1 MAEKDKCY
9 LEWSTI
15 EDLVDDLCYKI
26 KKYQKENNFKF
37 KDLFGLQRG
46 GLIPAVIVSHQLGIP
61 MTKGTI
67 SPDTLI
73 IDDICDSGVTLAD
86 YFEKHQDEFAFP
98 FDLIVDSELLDISPI
113 QYLWSG
119 VTNVCPCQLFV
130 LIFTKSRIPFFILFN
145 TLTDF
150 PSLLITISPISISLI
165 FL

>member
-98 FDLIVDSELLDISPI
+98 FDLKTACLHYKPHTSIFEPTIYAEKWESEDWIVYPWEKVDSKAI
-113 QYLWSG
+113 QDYL
-119 VTNVCPCQLFV
+119 T
-130 LIFTKSRIPFFILFN
+130 
-145 TLTDF
+145 
-150 PSLLITISPISISLI
+150 
-165 FL
+165 

>member
-15 EDLVDDLCYKI
+15 EDLVDDLCNKI
-26 KKYQKENNFKF
+26 KIYQKENNFKF

-73 IDDICDSGVTLAD
+73 IDDICDSGITLDD
-86 YFEKHQDEFAFP
+86 YFKRYQNEFSFP
-98 FDLIVDSELLDISPI
+98 FELKTACLHYKPHTSIFEPTIYAKKWEKDDWIVYPWEKVDSQTI
-113 QYLWSG
+113 QDYL
-119 VTNVCPCQLFV
+119 
-130 LIFTKSRIPFFILFN
+130 I
-145 TLTDF
+145 
-150 PSLLITISPISISLI
+150 
-165 FL
+165 

>member
-15 EDLVDDLCYKI
+15 EDLVDDLCNKI
-26 KKYQKENNFKF
+26 KIYQKENNFKF

-73 IDDICDSGVTLAD
+73 IDDICDSGITLDD
-86 YFEKHQDEFAFP
+86 YFKRYQNEFSFP
-98 FDLIVDSELLDISPI
+98 FELKTACLHYKPHTSIFEPTIYAEKWEKDDWIVYPWEKVDSQTI
-113 QYLWSG
+113 QDYL
-119 VTNVCPCQLFV
+119 
-130 LIFTKSRIPFFILFN
+130 I
-145 TLTDF
+145 
-150 PSLLITISPISISLI
+150 
-165 FL
+165 